1 MALLLQQQA
10 GAASGG
16 ASGMDSGMFTAQQR
30 GSLGLGASA
39 SGNNQQMEQLLRQQQ
54 MMQAAGSGGAGSG
67 AGGPSTP
74 SAAQNAELLKGQQ
87 EQAAL
92 EGRLQK
98 LKEDIA
104 RRQQEADGL
113 DTKAGGD
120 KRKADDTAGPAKK
133 VKTEGKDKAD
143 EKESKE
149 N

>member
-1 MALLLQQQA
+1 MALLLQQQQS
-10 GAASGG
+10 AASGG
-16 ASGMDSGMFTAQQR
+16 GSGMDSGMFSAQQR

-39 SGNNQQMEQLLRQQQ
+39 GSNNQQMEQLLRQQH
-54 MMQAAGSGGAGSG
+54 MMQGSGGTGSG

-113 DTKAGGD
+113 DTKTGGE
-120 KRKADDTAGPAKK
+120 KRKTDDTAGSAKK
-133 VKTEGKDKAD
+133 VKTESKDKAD
-143 EKESKE
+143 GKESKGK
-149 N
+149 